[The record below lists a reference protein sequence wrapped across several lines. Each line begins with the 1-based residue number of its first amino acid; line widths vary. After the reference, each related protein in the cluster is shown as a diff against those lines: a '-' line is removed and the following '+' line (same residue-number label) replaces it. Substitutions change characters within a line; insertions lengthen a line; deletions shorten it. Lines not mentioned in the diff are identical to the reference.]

1 MRTPTRRHFIAL
13 ASAGAVAG
21 CGGQG
26 GFSVVD
32 PDHASAGARA
42 DVGAGVQ
49 QLLVATTRTADPA
62 PIAYGAGRAKTLD
75 FARLA
80 ISIPPN
86 HAVGQIERSRG
97 SRADPARHFA
107 LTGAETLPDLE
118 ALVTAARAASTPGQE
133 AVVFV
138 HGYNNGFA
146 KAAYR
151 HAQVAWDYELKGP
164 QIHFSWSSAA
174 NPFEYTY
181 DRDSVLIAR
190 DALAT
195 LLRCLLRED
204 GLRVSLVGHSMGGLL
219 IMETLRQIALS
230 GDRAL
235 LDRLSATTLISP
247 DIDMDLF
254 RAQAHALGHLPQ
266 PFTVAIAQ
274 NDRLLRLS
282 SGLSGGAARL
292 GSVEDLDQ
300 LEGLGVFVVDM
311 TGIADTGS
319 NHFLPGTS
327 ASAIALIKGLRDADA
342 LAPQSLSV
350 GPVSIKLGG

>member
-1 MRTPTRRHFIAL
+1 ME
-13 ASAGAVAG
+13 V
-21 CGGQG
+21 
-26 GFSVVD
+26 
-32 PDHASAGARA
+32 
-42 DVGAGVQ
+42 
-49 QLLVATTRTADPA
+49 
-62 PIAYGAGRAKTLD
+62 
-75 FARLA
+75 
-80 ISIPPN
+80 
-86 HAVGQIERSRG
+86 
-97 SRADPARHFA
+97 
-107 LTGAETLPDLE
+107 
-118 ALVTAARAASTPGQE
+118 
-133 AVVFV
+133 
-138 HGYNNGFA
+138 
-146 KAAYR
+146 
-151 HAQVAWDYELKGP
+151 
-164 QIHFSWSSAA
+164 
-174 NPFEYTY
+174 
-181 DRDSVLIAR
+181 
-190 DALAT
+190 
-195 LLRCLLRED
+195 REG
-204 GLRVSLVGHSMGGLL
+204 GLRVSVVGHSMGGLL

>member
-1 MRTPTRRHFIAL
+1 MLMLGKTKGFLPLVSTTMTKPATGQGFDRRAIPAA
-13 ASAGAVAG
+13 ASESVWHAKDGHEIRHIDWPAPPANVPYRGSMLFMAGRGDAYEKYIESFEHWRLRGWQVSAADWR
-21 CGGQG
+21 GQG
-26 GFSVVD
+26 GS
-32 PDHASAGARA
+32 
-42 DVGAGVQ
+42 
-49 QLLVATTRTADPA
+49 
-62 PIAYGAGRAKTLD
+62 GRLGLDDSTGHIDD
-75 FARLA
+75 FALWITDLA
-80 ISIPPN
+80 DFWRKWAEGREGPL
-86 HAVGQIERSRG
+86 
-97 SRADPARHFA
+97 A
-107 LTGAETLPDLE
+107 LM
-118 ALVTAARAASTPGQE
+118 
-133 AVVFV
+133 
-138 HGYNNGFA
+138 
-146 KAAYR
+146 
-151 HAQVAWDYELKGP
+151 
-164 QIHFSWSSAA
+164 
-174 NPFEYTY
+174 
-181 DRDSVLIAR
+181 
-190 DALAT
+190 
-195 LLRCLLRED
+195 
-204 GLRVSLVGHSMGGLL
+204 GHSMGGLL

>member
-1 MRTPTRRHFIAL
+1 MCCCALIRGTRGESHSDIIHFRCWWWR
-13 ASAGAVAG
+13 GRR
-21 CGGQG
+21 CGSQC
-26 GFSVVD
+26 
-32 PDHASAGARA
+32 
-42 DVGAGVQ
+42 
-49 QLLVATTRTADPA
+49 
-62 PIAYGAGRAKTLD
+62 
-75 FARLA
+75 
-80 ISIPPN
+80 
-86 HAVGQIERSRG
+86 
-97 SRADPARHFA
+97 
-107 LTGAETLPDLE
+107 
-118 ALVTAARAASTPGQE
+118 AASTPGQE

-195 LLRCLLRED
+195 LLRRLLRED

-254 RAQAHALGHLPQ
+254 RAQAHALGLK
-266 PFTVAIAQ
+266 I
-274 NDRLLRLS
+274 
-282 SGLSGGAARL
+282 
-292 GSVEDLDQ
+292 
-300 LEGLGVFVVDM
+300 
-311 TGIADTGS
+311 GICK
-319 NHFLPGTS
+319 FF
-327 ASAIALIKGLRDADA
+327 KFF
-342 LAPQSLSV
+342 
-350 GPVSIKLGG
+350 